1 MNLNI
6 FGLRIFVGVPYRGLA
21 LLILLNVL
29 VVVSY
34 FFMMKIRQQRVIK
47 FGNFETLKRIE
58 GTDRFSMSP
67 WLLIFEMVIITLL
80 FLVATNSI
88 KMNITKPVSNTDF
101 VIAIDTSPSMLTP
114 DYTPNRLG
122 MAKRISI
129 SWLNQLPESTRVG
142 VVTFSNNATRVL
154 EPTSNYWSV
163 KKSVE
168 NISKTKLGGG
178 TALGNALLKASSML
192 KYSSKQRVI
201 VLITDGQNNENE
213 NLSSV
218 INALNTQ
225 KIMVYSIGIGDN
237 KKTKE
242 LYEKFQKKMKE
253 FMKLSNISINQTDDT
268 MANLQAL
275 NATNLELISNKT
287 GGKTFVVRNETGMDL
302 AFSNIFLSNQRINLD
317 SDYYIL
323 LFLAF
328 LMIIELL
335 MFAKYG
341 AI

>member
-1 MNLNI
+1 MNINL
-6 FGLRIFVGVPYRGLA
+6 FGLRIFVNVPHRSLA
-21 LLILLNVL
+21 LLIILNAL
-29 VVVSY
+29 VIVSY
-34 FFMMKIRQQRVIK
+34 YFMMKIRQQRVIK

-58 GTDRFSMSP
+58 GADRFSMSP
-67 WLLIFEMVIITLL
+67 WLLIFEMIIITLL

-101 VIAIDTSPSMLTP
+101 VLAIDTSPSMLTP
-114 DYTPNRLG
+114 DYNPNRLE
-122 MAKRISI
+122 MAKRISL
-129 SWLNQLPESTRVG
+129 SWLDQLPESTRVG
-142 VVTFSNNATRVL
+142 IVTFSNNATRVL
-154 EPTSNYWSV
+154 DPTSNYWSV
-163 KKSVE
+163 KRALE
-168 NISKTKLGGG
+168 NISKTELGGG
-178 TALGNALLKASSML
+178 TSLGDALLKSASML
-192 KYSSKQRVI
+192 KYSNKQRVV

-218 INALNTQ
+218 INALNSK
-225 KIMVYSIGIGDN
+225 KIMVYSIGIGNN

-242 LYEKFQKKMKE
+242 LYEKFQKRMKE
-253 FMKLSNISINQTDDT
+253 FMKSSNISMNQTSDT
-268 MANLQAL
+268 LANLQEL
-275 NATNLELISNKT
+275 NTTNLELISNKT
-287 GGKTFVVRNETGMDL
+287 GGQLFVVRNETDMNL

-328 LMIIELL
+328 LMIVELL